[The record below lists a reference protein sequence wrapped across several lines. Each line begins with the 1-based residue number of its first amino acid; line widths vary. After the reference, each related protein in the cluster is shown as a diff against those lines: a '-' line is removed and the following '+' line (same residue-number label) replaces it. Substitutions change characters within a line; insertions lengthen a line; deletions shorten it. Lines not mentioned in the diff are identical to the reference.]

1 MNPLSIVKAVLNS
14 RKIRANA
21 ATGKTGRDLLSG
33 DGRGSTA
40 LRKIG
45 KLTALATEKK
55 QGGFFSWLWDKGSSL
70 VGFIAQKAWGFISFS
85 ATTVFSWVFNAVE
98 RVKQFDWNATDKQ
111 LKQMIEGSNI
121 ALAGIWGSF
130 LGQGIGWVS
139 AIAVGYGISYLVPV
153 IGGAGLAKLVA
164 SKTSI
169 EALEEL
175 SGSLFGAVSATAG
188 ILGSNLAINTFM
200 NYRNM
205 LKRAPRP
212 LLEAVYGS
220 DGADFIQKFWGKD
233 GGINMSFNATVESAI
248 NGINDKALKVFFENL
263 LEEAWD
269 SFVEGGF
276 VVAATIDD
284 AYSQSKQGAAATLG
298 ASRSVTITLDKKAE
312 PSSREKIQIVN
323 MPQRLAIQ
331 EVQRTINTARI
342 LGNRDVGLIM
352 GSPIEEYTKAKPQSL
367 RIVIDYFS
375 LPRPPYYRKTESL
388 RTATIC
394 IPDASMGGI
403 NWGQIKFAAGGV
415 NGYLW
420 GRFRAVAALDTGRR
434 LVLHA
439 GSEEEAEQRVKALLS
454 LSTAKLLTLN
464 ITEELK
470 QGERLVKP
478 KLQKE
483 NTRMYPAY
491 FTIVNRQELLNP
503 TDGRASA
510 RGKNYR
516 DNRARIPLWTEK
528 EPINANELIRS
539 VLIYG
544 K

>member
-1 MNPLSIVKAVLNS
+1 MNPLTIIKPVLGS
-14 RKIRANA
+14 RKIRANSA
-21 ATGKTGRDLLSG
+21 LGKTGRDLLSG

-55 QGGFFSWLWDKGSSL
+55 QGGFLSWLWDKGSAM

-98 RVKQFDWNATDKQ
+98 RIKQFDWNATDKQ

-164 SKTSI
+164 SKTSV

-188 ILGSNLAINTFM
+188 ILGGNLAINAFM
-200 NYRNM
+200 SYRNL

-212 LLEAVYGS
+212 LLEAVYGG

-248 NGINDKALKVFFENL
+248 SSINDKALKVFLENL

-312 PSSREKIQIVN
+312 PNSREKIQLVN
-323 MPQRLAIQ
+323 LPQKLAIQ

-375 LPRPPYYRKTESL
+375 VPRPPYYRKTADL

-394 IPDASMGGI
+394 IPDAGVGSV
-403 NWGQIKFAAGGV
+403 NWGQIKFAAGGA

-420 GRFRAVAALDTGRR
+420 GRFRAVASLDTGRR

-464 ITEELK
+464 ITEEVK
-470 QGERLVKP
+470 IGERLAKP

-483 NTRMYPAY
+483 PTRMFPAY
-491 FTIVNRQELLNP
+491 FTIINRQELINP
-503 TDGRASA
+503 IEGRASA

-528 EPINANELIRS
+528 EPLNTNDLIRS
-539 VLIYG
+539 ILLYG